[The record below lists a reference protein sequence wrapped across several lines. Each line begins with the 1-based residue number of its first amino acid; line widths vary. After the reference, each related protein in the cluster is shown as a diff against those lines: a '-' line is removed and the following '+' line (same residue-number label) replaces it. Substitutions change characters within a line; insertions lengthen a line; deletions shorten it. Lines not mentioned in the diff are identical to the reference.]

1 MIFNKPVTYSIQ
13 ALLYNILLII
23 MKNYG
28 LVSIITPSFNSAVFI
43 AETIEA
49 ILNQTYPYWEL
60 LITDDCSTDNSVDII
75 DEYVRKDSR
84 IKLQKLEI
92 NSGAGI
98 CRNRSIEMA
107 RGRYIAFCDSDD
119 VWMSQKLEKQL
130 AFMEKKKCALTYS
143 SYMLMNEE
151 GAEKGIV
158 VCQSKLNYNQLKRD
172 NEIGCLTAMY
182 DTEKVGKMYMSSIRK
197 RQDWGLWLEI
207 LAKCKVAYGIKEPLA
222 YYRIRKGS
230 ISNKK
235 MNLVKHN
242 INVYRTILKFPVWK
256 AYLFFSFV
264 FMPTYMMKRFRMK
277 MNNL

>member
-1 MIFNKPVTYSIQ
+1 
-13 ALLYNILLII
+13 
-23 MKNYG
+23 MKDCG
-28 LVSIITPSFNSAVFI
+28 LVSIITPSYNCENFI
-43 AETIEA
+43 ACTIEA
-49 ILNQTYPYWEL
+49 ILKQTYSNWEL
-60 LITDDCSTDNSVDII
+60 LITDDCSTDNSIAII
-75 DEYVRKDSR
+75 EEYVHKDPR
-84 IKLQKLEI
+84 IKLLKLEV

-98 CRNRSIEMA
+98 CRNKSIEA
-107 RGRYIAFCDSDD
+107 AKGRYIAFCDSDD

-158 VCQSKLNYNQLKRD
+158 VCRSKLNYHQLKRD

-235 MNLVKHN
+235 W
-242 INVYRTILKFPVWK
+242 IW
-256 AYLFFSFV
+256 
-264 FMPTYMMKRFRMK
+264 
-277 MNNL
+277 